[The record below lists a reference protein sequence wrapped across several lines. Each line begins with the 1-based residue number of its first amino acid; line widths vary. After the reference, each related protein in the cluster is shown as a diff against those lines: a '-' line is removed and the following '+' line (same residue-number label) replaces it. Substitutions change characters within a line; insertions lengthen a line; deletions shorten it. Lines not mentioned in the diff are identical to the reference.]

1 MVKLMEQDMARKR
14 PNPQRDLIQLRAD
27 PAWIDRVNAEAERL
41 GLSLSA
47 YIRLAVNER
56 MQRTA
61 SEPPPA
67 QKRKGE

>member
-1 MVKLMEQDMARKR
+1 M
-14 PNPQRDLIQLRAD
+14 IQIRAE
-27 PAWIDRVNAEAERL
+27 PAWIDRVSAEAERL

-61 SEPPPA
+61 GRPSGRDE
-67 QKRKGE
+67 EELE